1 MDGCRPS
8 DPSSGN
14 CTDVDAD
21 WSTLMARAQNGD
33 RSAYAALLQDL
44 APYIR
49 SLSRRY
55 FSAEADV
62 EDSLQDVL
70 LTMHGIRHTYDPRR
84 PFGPW
89 ILAIARRRFVDRL
102 RRGCRIRDREVPL
115 TAHLETL
122 AAPEPMGH
130 YVDLDRAVLHGAI
143 QALPLA
149 QRRAVE
155 LLRLRELSLREAS
168 AESGIKQ
175 GALKVA
181 LHRAI
186 RSLRRALAEIGR

>member
-1 MDGCRPS
+1 MDGCRVSAEASEVGPLGGS
-8 DPSSGN
+8 
-14 CTDVDAD
+14 D
-21 WSTLMARAQNGD
+21 WSVLMARAQNGD
-33 RSAYAALLQDL
+33 RSAYAALLAEL
-44 APYIR
+44 VPYIR

-55 FSAEADV
+55 FSAEDEV

-70 LTMHGIRHTYDPRR
+70 LTVHGIRHTYDPAR

-89 ILAIARRRFVDRL
+89 IVTIARRRFADRMRWRARTL
-102 RRGCRIRDREVPL
+102 GREVS
-115 TAHLETL
+115 L
-122 AAPEPMGH
+122 AGHPEALSVPDGH
-130 YVDLDRAVLHGAI
+130 HADLDRAVLHRAI
-143 QALPLA
+143 RGLPLA

-186 RSLRRALAEIGR
+186 QSLRDALAVR

>member
-1 MDGCRPS
+1 MDDCRPS

-14 CTDVDAD
+14 RTDGDAD

-33 RSAYAALLQDL
+33 RSAYAALLKEL

-49 SLSRRY
+49 SISRRY
-55 FSAEADV
+55 FSAEEDV
-62 EDSLQDVL
+62 EDSLQDIL
-70 LTMHGIRHTYDPRR
+70 LTVHGIRHTYDPCR

-89 ILAIARRRFVDRL
+89 ILAIARRRFADRL
-102 RRGCRIRDREVPL
+102 RRRCRIRDREIPL

-122 AAPEPMGH
+122 AAPDCIGH
-130 YVDLDRAVLHGAI
+130 AVDLDRAVLHGAI
-143 QALPLA
+143 RALPLA

-155 LLRLRELSLREAS
+155 LLRLRELSLKEAS
-168 AESGIKQ
+168 AESGVKQ

-186 RSLRRALAEIGR
+186 RSLRQALAMR

>member
-1 MDGCRPS
+1 M
-8 DPSSGN
+8 
-14 CTDVDAD
+14 
-21 WSTLMARAQNGD
+21 LMARAQNGD
-33 RSAYAALLQDL
+33 RSAYAALLVEL
-44 APYIR
+44 VPYIR

-55 FSAEADV
+55 FSAEDEV

-70 LTMHGIRHTYDPRR
+70 LTVHGIRHTYDPGR

-89 ILAIARRRFVDRL
+89 ILTIARRRFADRL
-102 RRGCRIRDREVPL
+102 RWRTRLLGREVSL
-115 TAHLETL
+115 TGHLEAL
-122 AAPEPMGH
+122 SVPDRYHA
-130 YVDLDRAVLHGAI
+130 DLDRALLHRAI
-143 QALPLA
+143 RGLPLA

-186 RSLRRALAEIGR
+186 HSLRQVLAMR

>member
-8 DPSSGN
+8 VPLSASCADG
-14 CTDVDAD
+14 DAD
-21 WSTLMARAQNGD
+21 WSKLMALAQNGD

-44 APYIR
+44 APHIR

-55 FSAEADV
+55 FSVEEDV

-70 LTMHGIRHTYDPRR
+70 LTVHGIRHTYDPSR

-89 ILAIARRRFVDRL
+89 ILAIARRRFADRL
-102 RRGCRIRDREVPL
+102 RRRCRIRDREVPL
-115 TAHLETL
+115 TAHLEIL
-122 AAPEPMGH
+122 AAPDSIGH
-130 YVDLDRAVLHGAI
+130 LADLDRAVLHRAI
-143 QALPLA
+143 RTLPLA
-149 QRRAVE
+149 QRRAVD
-155 LLRLRELSLREAS
+155 LLRLRDLSLREAS

-186 RSLRRALAEIGR
+186 QSLRRALAMR

>member
-1 MDGCRPS
+1 MDVWRASAESSEAFPVGNS
-8 DPSSGN
+8 DWP
-14 CTDVDAD
+14 
-21 WSTLMARAQNGD
+21 TLMARAQNGD
-33 RSAYAALLQDL
+33 RSAYAALLAEL
-44 APYIR
+44 VPYIR

-55 FSAEADV
+55 FSAEDEV

-70 LTMHGIRHTYDPRR
+70 LTVHGIRHTYDPAR

-89 ILAIARRRFVDRL
+89 ILTIARRRFADRL
-102 RRGCRIRDREVPL
+102 RWRTRVFGREVSL
-115 TAHLETL
+115 TDHLEAL
-122 AAPEPMGH
+122 SVPDRHRA
-130 YVDLDRAVLHGAI
+130 DLDRAVLHRAI
-143 QALPLA
+143 RGLPLA

-186 RSLRRALAEIGR
+186 QSLRQALAMR

>member
-8 DPSSGN
+8 NPSSGS
-14 CTDVDAD
+14 CADVNAD
-21 WSTLMARAQNGD
+21 WTTLMARAQKGD
-33 RSAYAALLQDL
+33 RRAYATLLQDL

-49 SLSRRY
+49 SLSRQY
-55 FSAEADV
+55 FGAETDV

-70 LTMHGIRHTYDPRR
+70 LTMHGIRYTYDPCR

-89 ILAIARRRFVDRL
+89 IVAIARRRFVDRL
-102 RRGCRIRDREVPL
+102 RRGGRIRAREVPL
-115 TAHLETL
+115 TGHLETL
-122 AAPEPMGH
+122 AAPNSMGH
-130 YVDLDRAVLHGAI
+130 HVDLDRAVLHAAI
-143 QALPLA
+143 QALPAA

-175 GALKVA
+175 GALRVA

-186 RSLRRALAEIGR
+186 RSLRQALAMR